1 MVDMPQKSIL
11 VTEVLCP
18 ICKRKIPYNKT
29 IHSIVTNCRIANY
42 AIKINIQFIVYFHD
56 FYVCDI

>member
-18 ICKRKIPYNKT
+18 ICKRKILYNKT
-29 IHSIVTNCRIANY
+29 IHSIITDCRMCE
-42 AIKINIQFIVYFHD
+42 V
-56 FYVCDI
+56 FYKNQYLVHRIFS